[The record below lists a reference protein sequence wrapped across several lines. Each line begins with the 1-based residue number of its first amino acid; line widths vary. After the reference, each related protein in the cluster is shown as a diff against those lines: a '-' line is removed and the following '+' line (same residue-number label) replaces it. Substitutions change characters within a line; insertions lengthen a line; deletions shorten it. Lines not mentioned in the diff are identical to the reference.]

1 MNKKAFTLIELLV
14 VVLIIGILAAI
25 ALPQYQKAVVKSR
38 VSTILPVLRS
48 IKDAEEVYYMAN
60 GGYTEDVSEL
70 GITLPANCSAI
81 EGGDGG
87 LYKCGNLFLLDLDGS
102 TNEVTNRGKIIANYC
117 PDAVSS
123 WDNCHSVRNFQIRL
137 YYEHD
142 TSDNAAGQ
150 FVCMPIT
157 AEGIKICKA
166 LGADNSGHLR
176 F

>member
-25 ALPQYQKAVVKSR
+25 ALPQYQKAVIKSR
-38 VSTILPVLRS
+38 VSTILPVLRA
-48 IKDAEEVYYMAN
+48 IKDAQEVYYMAN
-60 GGYTEDVSEL
+60 EGYTEDVSEL

-87 LYKCGNLFLLDLDGS
+87 LYKCGNLFLLDLDGLPV
-102 TNEVTNRGKIIANYC
+102 NGGKINASYC
-117 PDAVSS
+117 PDANAS
-123 WDNCHSVRNFQIRL
+123 WGDCISARSFEIRL
-137 YYEHD
+137 VYDHD
-142 TSDNAAGQ
+142 MGYLSIAGK

-157 AEGIKICKA
+157 EEGTKICKA
-166 LGADNSGHLR
+166 LGAKNSGLLQ